1 MEMKEALYRMHE
13 YDKKQEQRTKSL
25 MQRQESELIEKQ
37 KAFVKYTKKR
47 DKIKSNL
54 LTREM
59 EE

>member
-1 MEMKEALYRMHE
+1 MKEALYRMHE